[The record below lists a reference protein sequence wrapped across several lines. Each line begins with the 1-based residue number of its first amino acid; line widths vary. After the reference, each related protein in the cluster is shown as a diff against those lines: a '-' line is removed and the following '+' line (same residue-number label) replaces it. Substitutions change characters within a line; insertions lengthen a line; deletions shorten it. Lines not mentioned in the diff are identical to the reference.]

1 MTQAKLSVSILLH
14 VCLSDGGDVMERDGL
29 TLVIARVFAC
39 VCASETSVCFTEHL
53 PFLSEAAAGPACTAV

>member
-14 VCLSDGGDVMERDGL
+14 VCVSDGGDVMERDGL
-29 TLVIARVFAC
+29 TLVIARVF
-39 VCASETSVCFTEHL
+39 VRVCFTEHL